1 MISVHSTGC
10 AVSDFDVILLAL
22 RQSHA
27 LISVWLASLDTSG
40 TRTLSPSPNQLF
52 WHSDRIKSVVVVVV
66 VVVVIVVVAMFLIL
80 FGFSATGFFHG
91 YLALGSNE
99 DTYVHKFLQNIR
111 VGAHAL
117 AGYNQFFFHLLL

>member
-22 RQSHA
+22 CQSHA

-40 TRTLSPSPNQLF
+40 TRALSPSPNQLF
-52 WHSDRIKSVVVVVV
+52 WHSDRIKSVVVSVVV
-66 VVVVIVVVAMFLIL
+66 VVVAMFLVL

-91 YLALGSNE
+91 YLALG
-99 DTYVHKFLQNIR
+99 
-111 VGAHAL
+111 
-117 AGYNQFFFHLLL
+117 